1 MWSTITTLNI
11 LDTYTLFQFC
21 REHGLSV
28 SFNPLTNKPKQLA
41 IGLFNKKQKKYI
53 TDKLLNIDDEE
64 FIKVIKPIVSLMNN
78 SNMSTDTT
86 NMIDFLS
93 ITDRIR
99 KQDYKQTYE
108 ELTYIL

>member
-1 MWSTITTLNI
+1 MNFKDNRANCKS
-11 LDTYTLFQFC
+11 
-21 REHGLSV
+21 
-28 SFNPLTNKPKQLA
+28 
-41 IGLFNKKQKKYI
+41 
-53 TDKLLNIDDEE
+53 
-64 FIKVIKPIVSLMNN
+64 MNN